1 MKASHHS
8 HNFLPAPGYKISL
21 HHPNI
26 IGMCNVLRN
35 FNRIFSASNQQKQ
48 EYLASAKKY
57 IFSTQ
62 LKRNWGSKGSRVG
75 PSTSFYNEKTCLAL
89 TVFFYS
95 ITLFLVCSLRENLK
109 PQPCRMI
116 LIMMMTLLSCQL
128 HLAVEN
134 PHC

>member
-48 EYLASAKKY
+48 EYSASAKKIY
-57 IFSTQ
+57 ILYSTKKELGQ
-62 LKRNWGSKGSRVG
+62 QR
-75 PSTSFYNEKTCLAL
+75 
-89 TVFFYS
+89 
-95 ITLFLVCSLRENLK
+95 
-109 PQPCRMI
+109 
-116 LIMMMTLLSCQL
+116 
-128 HLAVEN
+128 
-134 PHC
+134 